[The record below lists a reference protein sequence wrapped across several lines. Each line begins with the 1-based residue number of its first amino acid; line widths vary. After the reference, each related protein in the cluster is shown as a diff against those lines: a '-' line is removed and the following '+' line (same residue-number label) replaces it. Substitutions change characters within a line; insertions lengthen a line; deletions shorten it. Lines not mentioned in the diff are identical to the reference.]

1 LAGKK
6 CKCAIK
12 KGEELTIEG
21 RKGKGGDVVGALRVH
36 GGEESLVLELVRV
49 AAAATTTIAGPP
61 IASHSAWLWQTPLL
75 AHLPAKP
82 NPALTFSLSPAM
94 GRRRGGRV
102 TRAEAGGSEGRGG
115 KSGGVT
121 DFFSSIYPF
130 ISLLYLGD
138 AVKSLDSFL
147 LPSPLLSL
155 TTP

>member
-1 LAGKK
+1 M
-6 CKCAIK
+6 
-12 KGEELTIEG
+12 G
-21 RKGKGGDVVGALRVH
+21 R
-36 GGEESLVLELVRV
+36 
-49 AAAATTTIAGPP
+49 
-61 IASHSAWLWQTPLL
+61 
-75 AHLPAKP
+75 
-82 NPALTFSLSPAM
+82 
-94 GRRRGGRV
+94 RRRGGRV